1 LRRDFRGIVSHRICQ
16 LAILLGCAALAL
28 GTPVTAQDAVY
39 LTPNPPRRLALII
52 GNGDY
57 VRTTKLPGSL
67 ADADEMEK
75 TLRGVGFDVTT
86 AKNVKT
92 RSEFLMVHFLP
103 FVEQIEEGDV
113 ALLYFSGHG
122 FTYGGENYLAPLD
135 YPDTVKSSQI
145 NTHFLSAAGLEMMMT
160 DRRPSLLVMLLDAC
174 RNIGSFLDPS
184 ERNQDFIAKGL
195 AVPRLSSQNTVIGFS
210 SAAGAISLGDATGA
224 LSAYTKALAKHVPA
238 AKQDLDA
245 VRKDVRFTVSFDTRQ
260 RQVPWFSESSS
271 AEFYFQPSPENLSEL
286 KTVWEAALQ
295 QGTKR
300 DVAAYLDK
308 YGTGPYGAAARQWL
322 RDNPN
327 APDDLASPVS
337 PAAPEV
343 AWATNTGNDIV
354 VPRIEGSIVPQATA
368 NAPSIIAA
376 EPAIVA
382 QIQMP
387 EDAARRQY
395 RTWRSARNTRAIS
408 IDPVSSGPR
417 SAEPS
422 GGSAPPIASN
432 DGLGMGIPDIIAS
445 AAPPPTPSVDSAAF
459 AEEARS
465 NTAAETAST
474 TSTDNAQ
481 SLARLGE
488 AVVTTRID
496 VRTLPATDSPLAQT
510 LEPGTSI
517 LIDGIEQDGQGKSW
531 LRGRIS
537 AGTTPFYI
545 EPVATDGRTVDLGQ
559 PLREVIIPQRT
570 EGVKSLVDEAPLTS
584 VLDEITAS
592 GKTVTWVSIAT
603 PQAAASS
610 QADLY
615 RLQTL
620 YLASVLAKT
629 GLDRERVTTLEG
641 AATGGDDLRLRIFG
655 R

>member
-1 LRRDFRGIVSHRICQ
+1 VSHRKRQI
-16 LAILLGCAALAL
+16 AILLGLSWCALTAPAA
-28 GTPVTAQDAVY
+28 AQDSAY
-39 LTPNPPRRLALII
+39 LTANPPRRLALII

-67 ADADEMEK
+67 ADADEMER
-75 TLRGVGFDVTT
+75 TLRRVGFEVTT
-86 AKNVKT
+86 VKNVRT
-92 RSEFLMVHFLP
+92 RGEFLMVHFLP
-103 FVEQIEEGDV
+103 FVEQIQEGDV

-160 DRRPSLLVMLLDAC
+160 DRRPSLLMMLLDAC
-174 RNIGSFLDPS
+174 RNIGSFLDPN
-184 ERNQDFIAKGL
+184 ERDQSFVEKGL
-195 AVPRLSSQNTVIGFS
+195 AAPRITSQNTVIGFS
-210 SAAGAISLGDATGA
+210 SASGAISLGDATGN

-271 AEFYFQPSPENLSEL
+271 AEFYFQPSPENLDEL
-286 KTVWEAALQ
+286 KTIWEVALQ

-343 AWATNTGNDIV
+343 AWATSSGNDIV
-354 VPRIEGSIVPQATA
+354 VPRIEGALAPQATA
-368 NAPSIIAA
+368 NAPSIIAT
-376 EPAIVA
+376 EPTIVA
-382 QIQMP
+382 QVQAP
-387 EDAARRQY
+387 EDQARLNY
-395 RTWRSARNTRAIS
+395 RKWRSVKNTRAIS
-408 IDPVSSGPR
+408 VEQIGSGPR
-417 SAEPS
+417 AGEND
-422 GGSAPPIASN
+422 PPPLPNPAT
-432 DGLGMGIPDIIAS
+432 DGLGMGVPDVIAS
-445 AAPPPTPSVDSAAF
+445 AAPPTPSVDSAAL

-465 NTAAETAST
+465 ITAAETAST
-474 TSTDNAQ
+474 TSAGNAQ

-496 VRTLPATDSPLAQT
+496 VRILPSADSPIAQT
-510 LEPGTSI
+510 LEPGTSV
-517 LIDGIEQDGQGKSW
+517 LIEGIEQDGQGKSW

-545 EPVATDGRTVDLGQ
+545 EPVMTDGRTVDLGQ
-559 PLREVIIPQRT
+559 ALKEVILPQRT
-570 EGVKSLVDEAPLTS
+570 EGVKSLLDEAPLIAA
-584 VLDEITAS
+584 LEEISAS
-592 GKTVTWVSIAT
+592 GKSVTWVSIAT
-603 PQAAASS
+603 PASAAQS

-615 RLQTL
+615 RLQTV
-620 YLASVLAKT
+620 YLASVLAKS
-629 GLDRERVTTLEG
+629 GLERERITTLEG
-641 AATGGDDLRLRIFG
+641 AATGSDDLRLRIFG